1 MGCGGAALLA
11 CRWRGEG
18 GRVREVGAGELL
30 CVAGCREGRRREGIG
45 SAAGVCPYVM
55 RLPGVAAAWDAV
67 LCGDALEPV
76 EWAFPAV
83 P

>member
-1 MGCGGAALLA
+1 MGCGGAALLV
-11 CRWRGEG
+11 CRGRGEG
-18 GRVREVGAGELL
+18 GSERDAGAGELL
-30 CVAGCREGRRREGIG
+30 RVAAGREGRRREGIG

-67 LCGDALEPV
+67 LCGVVLEPV
-76 EWAFPAV
+76 TWAFPAV